1 MRKIMFFVILLMCFA
16 SSCNSAQ
23 SVNQKNFKSVLNKYL
38 AKNSAV
44 IFPVFFTI
52 KAGFPLTVKLT
63 EVKRV
68 DEQRTRQFD
77 ALVSAGLLKVK
88 DGILEREVFGD
99 KQIIPTKTYTLT
111 RRGEKLLVKVS
122 RELAEDK
129 IGFRFAIYQVD
140 KIINFS
146 KPAQNDIGQKV
157 SHVNYSVSPINI
169 EEWTNNEKIQKA
181 FPDLQK
187 KLKLHQKQSA
197 ILVLMNNGWIHQNDI
212 NF

>member
-1 MRKIMFFVILLMCFA
+1 MKKIMLFPILLIFFT
-16 SSCNSAQ
+16 SSCNSTQ
-23 SVNQKNFKSVLNKYL
+23 SANQENFKSVLNKYL
-38 AKNSAV
+38 TKNSAV

-52 KAGFPLTVKLT
+52 KEEFPLTVKLT
-63 EVKRV
+63 EVKQV
-68 DEQRTRQFD
+68 DEQQTRQFD
-77 ALVSAGLLKVK
+77 ALASAGLLEVK
-88 DGILEREVFGD
+88 NGTLEREVFGD

-111 RRGEKLLVKVS
+111 KKGEKLLVKVS
-122 RELAEDK
+122 RELAEDR

-146 KPAQNDIGQKV
+146 EPAQNDIGQKV
-157 SHVNYSVSPINI
+157 SHVNYSVSPVNI

-187 KLKLHQKQSA
+187 KLKLNQKQSA
-197 ILVLMNNGWIHQNDI
+197 TLVLMNNGWVHQNDS